1 MNSIKK
7 NVKIFRCD
15 NAGEKKNREEDCTK
29 NFEEI
34 NFQFTSSG
42 TPQKNDVLER
52 VFLLFILGWA

>member
-1 MNSIKK
+1 MTTQAKK
-7 NVKIFRCD
+7 EF
-15 NAGEKKNREEDCTK
+15 REEDCTK

>member
-1 MNSIKK
+1 MSKYFAVTTQAKK
-7 NVKIFRCD
+7 EF
-15 NAGEKKNREEDCTK
+15 REEDCTK